1 MTDEK
6 WAAVWEVF
14 IEARDT
20 PLGERG
26 LLLET
31 KRMDPAMRA
40 EVQALLEVSVSCST
54 IASGAVFDRWSPQPA
69 YPAGREFSRY
79 VIVDLIGEGGFG
91 RIYAARDKELRRV
104 VALKFLAGPL
114 RGDSQKLMEEAQAAS
129 ALNHPNIVTIYET
142 IATEDYFAIVMEFVD
157 GQSLRHLLRANH
169 GPLPAMRAM
178 DYGRQIAQAL
188 AAAHDAGI
196 AHHDVK
202 PENILVRADDYVKLV
217 DFGLATNLRTMTPGA
232 GPMTGTLR
240 YLAPEGLRGDT
251 ASSAADIFS
260 LGLVLYEMT
269 AGRHPFAGD
278 TPLGTANAIA
288 SQQLVPPSRVACGVP
303 AALDALIVAML
314 SKNPAARPAALEVVR
329 RLEGATDRSGRAARR
344 FGWALIAS
352 ICVAVALTAGL
363 ARRWRDPAPFG
374 LRLHTRPLTG
384 QGGRENSPAL
394 SPDGR
399 YVVFDWREKE
409 GDPPAT
415 FLREIDTDRTT
426 TLPIAGP
433 FAWLPDSKRIAFP
446 RTQQG
451 LTTLHSISLQGTDEK
466 KVLEAEG
473 IVRFDWSADGR
484 WIGISALTK
493 KDGPQAIFVQS
504 TRSGERKQV
513 TFPPATLQGD
523 RDFSFSPDGKQL
535 AFRRKFSFVSS
546 DVFVIDLPEPGT
558 PRQVTFHQTEGEAV
572 AWTRDGKAVI
582 ASTFRG
588 ANFSLWLHPLA
599 SPGQPSRLTEV
610 GVETYSIRSAIEKN
624 RLSWVNAFDDANIWR
639 VPAAGGTPVRVIA
652 SAMRDRDVAWSSRGV
667 LAYRSDRSGY
677 PEIWISLGSGESQRK
692 VTDLKAFTGSP
703 RWSPDGRR
711 LAFGSHRGEGAEV
724 FTMDCDPVALQCGQ
738 PVQVTHD
745 PAIDTVPTWSQDG
758 SHLYFASQ
766 RSGAWQ
772 VWRVDSGSQRP
783 PTQMTSQGGLFA
795 AESPDGNWLYYSRV
809 ESPQALGLWRKPLPG
824 NPHAR
829 FRVED
834 PGEKLLPMDFSGTD
848 TWTLSGQEIFYENL
862 SRNEGPQGIWA
873 FDLVNNRK
881 RLVHQERDLPLARG
895 LAVSPDG
902 KWILFARAD
911 RSESTIVVAD
921 YDIVQ

>member
-1 MTDEK
+1 
-6 WAAVWEVF
+6 
-14 IEARDT
+14 
-20 PLGERG
+20 
-26 LLLET
+26 
-31 KRMDPAMRA
+31 MRA
-40 EVQALLEVSVSCST
+40 V
-54 IASGAVFDRWSPQPA
+54 
-69 YPAGREFSRY
+69 
-79 VIVDLIGEGGFG
+79 
-91 RIYAARDKELRRV
+91 
-104 VALKFLAGPL
+104 
-114 RGDSQKLMEEAQAAS
+114 
-129 ALNHPNIVTIYET
+129 
-142 IATEDYFAIVMEFVD
+142 
-157 GQSLRHLLRANH
+157 
-169 GPLPAMRAM
+169 

-288 SQQLVPPSRVACGVP
+288 SQQLVPPSRVARGVP

-314 SKNPAARPAALEVVR
+314 SKDPAARPAALEVVR

-433 FAWLPDSKRIAFP
+433 FAWLPDSK
-446 RTQQG
+446 
-451 LTTLHSISLQGTDEK
+451 
-466 KVLEAEG
+466 
-473 IVRFDWSADGR
+473 
-484 WIGISALTK
+484 
-493 KDGPQAIFVQS
+493 
-504 TRSGERKQV
+504 
-513 TFPPATLQGD
+513 
-523 RDFSFSPDGKQL
+523 
-535 AFRRKFSFVSS
+535 
-546 DVFVIDLPEPGT
+546 
-558 PRQVTFHQTEGEAV
+558 
-572 AWTRDGKAVI
+572 
-582 ASTFRG
+582 
-588 ANFSLWLHPLA
+588 
-599 SPGQPSRLTEV
+599 PSRLTEV